1 MQIINVQQGTPEWHA
16 LRSRHFTASEAPV
29 MMAASSKMRRD
40 ELLNMKAT
48 GSEREISDWV
58 QTNLFDKGHAHEAT
72 ARVIVESMIGTEL
85 FPATAIDDDGYLLAS
100 FDGMTMMEDV
110 LFEHKMWN
118 ATLALAVK
126 NKDLPPE
133 YYWQLEQQLLVSES
147 EKVIF
152 VVSDG
157 TEDNFVWMEYLPVPG
172 RREALM
178 AGWQQFEQD
187 LNGYTAPELKDI
199 PQGKALM
206 RLPALLV
213 EIEGAVKESNLTVY
227 QNQALAFIQSINTN
241 LVTDQDF
248 ADAEETVKFC
258 EKAEKEL
265 DLIKQQALSKTEQ
278 IDLLF
283 RTIDTL
289 RDEMRNKRLDLS
301 KLVKLRKE
309 AIRLEILNKAKT
321 ALSEHIA
328 DINKQL
334 AIVTLPAISADF
346 ATAIKGK
353 KTLTSLQSAANDELA
368 RAKIAAN
375 QLGEKY
381 QANLALFTDIEPA
394 YKTLFADINQII
406 TLEHEHLALMIEQ
419 RITRQK
425 QIEKQ
430 QQQHALQQQ
439 EELKK
444 RQLAAVALVTET
456 ATVITA
462 VTPHQSLHPAGS
474 VSFPD
479 QLGKTA
485 NAATIDKPI
494 DWITQI
500 NADLVAAGIE
510 LTTETVNRLCHAVKA
525 GQIRYFAITQ

>member
-1 MQIINVQQGTPEWHA
+1 
-16 LRSRHFTASEAPV
+16 
-29 MMAASSKMRRD
+29 
-40 ELLNMKAT
+40 
-48 GSEREISDWV
+48 
-58 QTNLFDKGHAHEAT
+58 
-72 ARVIVESMIGTEL
+72 
-85 FPATAIDDDGYLLAS
+85 
-100 FDGMTMMEDV
+100 
-110 LFEHKMWN
+110 
-118 ATLALAVK
+118 
-126 NKDLPPE
+126 
-133 YYWQLEQQLLVSES
+133 
-147 EKVIF
+147 
-152 VVSDG
+152 
-157 TEDNFVWMEYLPVPG
+157 MEYLPVRG
-172 RREALM
+172 RRKELM

-187 LNGYTAPELKDI
+187 LNGYTAPEIKDI

-213 EIEGAVKESNLTVY
+213 EIEGAVKESNLAVY

-321 ALSEHIA
+321 ALAEHISS
-328 DINKQL
+328 INKQL
-334 AIVTLPAISADF
+334 AIVTLPTIPADF

-375 QLGEKY
+375 QVSEKY
-381 QANLALFTDIEPA
+381 QANLTLFTDIEPA
-394 YKTLFADINQII
+394 YKNLFADINQII
-406 TLEHEHLALMIEQ
+406 GLEHEHLALMIEQ

-425 QIEKQ
+425 QIEEQ
-430 QQQHALQQQ
+430 QRQQAEQQQ

-444 RQLAAVALVTET
+444 RQLAAAAVTTEIVAVST
-456 ATVITA
+456 ATTA
-462 VTPHQSLHPAGS
+462 HQPLHPAGA
-474 VSFPD
+474 VSFPE
-479 QLGKTA
+479 QLGKTT
-485 NAATIDKPI
+485 NETKIATPVDLIA
-494 DWITQI
+494 QI
-500 NADLVAAGIE
+500 NADLVTAGID
-510 LTTETVNRLCHAVKA
+510 LTTETVYRLYQAVKA
-525 GQIRYFAITQ
+525 GRIRYFSITQ

>member
-58 QTNLFDKGHAHEAT
+58 QTNLFDKGHAQEAT
-72 ARVIVESMIGTEL
+72 ARVIVESMIGSEL
-85 FPATAIDDDGYLLAS
+85 FPATAIDDHGYLLAS

-118 ATLALAVK
+118 ATLAQAVK
-126 NKDLPPE
+126 DKDLPPE

-157 TEDNFVWMEYLPVPG
+157 TEDNFVWMEYLPVAG
-172 RREALM
+172 RREALL

-187 LNGYTAPELKDI
+187 LNGYTAPEIKDI

-321 ALSEHIA
+321 ALAEHITN
-328 DINKQL
+328 INKQL
-334 AIVTLPAISADF
+334 AMVTLPAIPADF

-406 TLEHEHLALMIEQ
+406 ALEHEHLALMIEQ

-462 VTPHQSLHPAGS
+462 ATPHQPLHPAGS
-474 VSFPD
+474 VSFPE

-485 NAATIDKPI
+485 NTATIDKPI
-494 DWITQI
+494 DWIAQI

-510 LTTETVNRLCHAVKA
+510 LTTETVQRLCHAVKA

>member
-58 QTNLFDKGHAHEAT
+58 QTNLFDKGHAQEAT
-72 ARVIVESMIGTEL
+72 ARVIVESIIGTEL
-85 FPATAIDDDGYLLAS
+85 FPATAIDDGYLLAS
-100 FDGMTMMEDV
+100 FDGMTMMEDL

-118 ATLALAVK
+118 ATLAQAVK
-126 NKDLPPE
+126 NKELPPE

-172 RREALM
+172 RREALL

-187 LNGYTAPELKDI
+187 LNSYTAPEIKDI

-227 QNQALAFIQSINTN
+227 QNQALAFIQSINTH

-321 ALSEHIA
+321 ALAEHITN
-328 DINKQL
+328 INKQL
-334 AIVTLPAISADF
+334 TMVTLPAIPADF

-406 TLEHEHLALMIEQ
+406 ALEHEHLALMIEQ

-430 QQQHALQQQ
+430 QQQDALQQQ
-439 EELKK
+439 EESKK
-444 RQLAAVALVTET
+444 RQLAAAASVTET
-456 ATVITA
+456 VTDGAKTTA
-462 VTPHQSLHPAGS
+462 SQPLHPAGS
-474 VSFPD
+474 VAFPD
-479 QLGKTA
+479 RLGRTV
-485 NAATIDKPI
+485 NAATVATPVDLIA
-494 DWITQI
+494 QI
-500 NADLVAAGIE
+500 NADLVTAGIE
-510 LTTETVNRLCHAVKA
+510 LTTETVQRLYNAVKA
-525 GQIRYFAITQ
+525 GRIRYFAITQ

>member
-1 MQIINVQQGTPEWHA
+1 MQLINVQQGTPEWHA
-16 LRSRHFTASEAPV
+16 RRSHHFTASEAPV
-29 MMAASSKMRRD
+29 MMTASSKIRRD
-40 ELLNMKAT
+40 ELLHMKAT
-48 GSEREISDWV
+48 GSEREVSDWV
-58 QTNLFDKGHAHEAT
+58 QTHLFDKGHAQEAM
-72 ARVIVESMIGTEL
+72 ARVIVESMIGDEL

-100 FDGMTMMEDV
+100 FDGITMMENI

-118 ATLALAVK
+118 ATLAQAVK
-126 NKDLPPE
+126 DKDLPPE
-133 YYWQLEQQLLVSES
+133 YYWQLEQQLAVSDA

-157 TEDNFVWMEYLPVPG
+157 TKENFVWMEYLPVPG

-187 LNGYTAPELKDI
+187 LNDYIAPEIKNI

-301 KLVKLRKE
+301 RLVKSRKE
-309 AIRLEILNKAKT
+309 AIRIEILNEAKA
-321 ALSEHIA
+321 ALNQHIA
-328 DINKQL
+328 TLNQQL
-334 AIVTLPAISADF
+334 TIVTLPAIPVDF
-346 ATAIKGK
+346 ASAIKGK

-368 RAKIAAN
+368 RAKVVAN
-375 QLGEKY
+375 QFCAKY
-381 QANLALFTDIEPA
+381 QANLVLFATVEAA
-394 YKTLFADINQII
+394 YKPLFADLNQII
-406 TLEHEHLALMIEQ
+406 AHDSEHLQLIIEQ
-419 RITRQK
+419 RINQQK
-425 QIEKQ
+425 QRETERKKQ
-430 QQQHALQQQ
+430 GEQRLA
-439 EELKK
+439 ELATQTK
-444 RQLAAVALVTET
+444 AAVTVHTESP
-456 ATVITA
+456 ACPPRHPKG
-462 VTPHQSLHPAGS
+462 TP
-474 VSFPD
+474 SFPD
-479 QLGKTA
+479 QPRQQSTA
-485 NAATIDKPI
+485 TTGNMDSVMAAIE
-494 DWITQI
+494 
-500 NADLVAAGIE
+500 ADLDAADIDISTGTLYR
-510 LTTETVNRLCHAVKA
+510 LTEAIQA
-525 GQIRYFAITQ
+525 GRIRHLAIIR

>member
-58 QTNLFDKGHAHEAT
+58 QTNLFDKGHAQEAT

-118 ATLALAVK
+118 ATLSLAVK

-187 LNGYTAPELKDI
+187 LNGYTAPEIKDI

-309 AIRLEILNKAKT
+309 AIRLEILNKVKA
-321 ALSEHIA
+321 ALAEHIA
-328 DINKQL
+328 SINKQL
-334 AIVTLPAISADF
+334 AIVTLPTIPADF

-381 QANLALFTDIEPA
+381 QSNLVLFADIEPA
-394 YKTLFADINQII
+394 YKNLFADINQII
-406 TLEHEHLALMIEQ
+406 ALEHEHLALMIDQ

-425 QIEKQ
+425 QIEEQHRQQEALRLDELKKQ
-430 QQQHALQQQ
+430 QQ
-439 EELKK
+439 
-444 RQLAAVALVTET
+444 AAPVATTET
-456 ATVITA
+456 VAASTDATV
-462 VTPHQSLHPAGS
+462 HHSLHPAGS
-474 VSFPD
+474 VNFPK
-479 QLGKTA
+479 QLGGSVNTPL
-485 NAATIDKPI
+485 TDKPANWIAQI
-494 DWITQI
+494 D
-500 NADLVAAGIE
+500 ADLVAAGIE
-510 LTTETVNRLCHAVKA
+510 LTTETVNRLYNAVKA
-525 GQIRYFAITQ
+525 GRNRYFSITQ

>member
-58 QTNLFDKGHAHEAT
+58 QTNLFDKGHAQEAT

-187 LNGYTAPELKDI
+187 LNGYTAPEIKDI

-309 AIRLEILNKAKT
+309 AIRLEILNKVKA
-321 ALSEHIA
+321 ALAEHIA
-328 DINKQL
+328 GINKQL
-334 AIVTLPAISADF
+334 AIVTLPTIPADF

-381 QANLALFTDIEPA
+381 QSNLVLFADIEPA
-394 YKTLFADINQII
+394 YKNLFADINQII
-406 TLEHEHLALMIEQ
+406 ALEHEHLALMIDQ

-425 QIEKQ
+425 QIEEQHRQQEALRLDELKKQ
-430 QQQHALQQQ
+430 QQ
-439 EELKK
+439 
-444 RQLAAVALVTET
+444 AAPVATTET
-456 ATVITA
+456 VAASTDATV
-462 VTPHQSLHPAGS
+462 HQSLHPAGS
-474 VSFPD
+474 VNFPK
-479 QLGKTA
+479 QLGGSVNTPL
-485 NAATIDKPI
+485 TDKPANWIAQI
-494 DWITQI
+494 D
-500 NADLVAAGIE
+500 ADLVAAGIE
-510 LTTETVNRLCHAVKA
+510 LTTETVNRLYNAVKA
-525 GQIRYFAITQ
+525 GRIRYFSITQ

>member
-29 MMAASSKMRRD
+29 MMAVSSKMRRD

-58 QTNLFDKGHAHEAT
+58 QTNLFDKGHAQEAT
-72 ARVIVESMIGTEL
+72 ARVIVESIIGSEL

-133 YYWQLEQQLLVSES
+133 YYWQLEQQLAVSDA

-157 TEDNFVWMEYLPVPG
+157 TQENFVWMEYLPVRG
-172 RREALM
+172 RRKELM

-187 LNGYTAPELKDI
+187 LNDYTAPEIKDI

-309 AIRLEILNKAKT
+309 AIRLEILNKVKT
-321 ALSEHIA
+321 ALAEHIT

-334 AIVTLPAISADF
+334 AIVTLPTIPADF

-353 KTLTSLQSAANDELA
+353 KTLTSLHSAANDELA

-381 QANLALFTDIEPA
+381 QANLALFADIEPA
-394 YKTLFADINQII
+394 YKNLFADINQII
-406 TLEHEHLALMIEQ
+406 SLEHEHLALMIDQ

-425 QIEKQ
+425 QIEEQQRQQAEQ
-430 QQQHALQQQ
+430 QQD
-439 EELKK
+439 ELKK

-462 VTPHQSLHPAGS
+462 VTPHQPLHPAGS
-474 VSFPD
+474 VRFPD

-494 DWITQI
+494 DWIAQI
-500 NADLVAAGIE
+500 NADLAAAGIE
-510 LTTETVNRLCHAVKA
+510 LTTETVNRLYHAVKA
-525 GQIRYFAITQ
+525 GRIRYFSITQ

>member
-1 MQIINVQQGTPEWHA
+1 M
-16 LRSRHFTASEAPV
+16 
-29 MMAASSKMRRD
+29 
-40 ELLNMKAT
+40 
-48 GSEREISDWV
+48 
-58 QTNLFDKGHAHEAT
+58 
-72 ARVIVESMIGTEL
+72 
-85 FPATAIDDDGYLLAS
+85 
-100 FDGMTMMEDV
+100 
-110 LFEHKMWN
+110 
-118 ATLALAVK
+118 
-126 NKDLPPE
+126 
-133 YYWQLEQQLLVSES
+133 
-147 EKVIF
+147 
-152 VVSDG
+152 
-157 TEDNFVWMEYLPVPG
+157 
-172 RREALM
+172 
-178 AGWQQFEQD
+178 
-187 LNGYTAPELKDI
+187 
-199 PQGKALM
+199 
-206 RLPALLV
+206 

-309 AIRLEILNKAKT
+309 AIRLEILNKVKT
-321 ALSEHIA
+321 ALAEHIA
-328 DINKQL
+328 GINKQL
-334 AIVTLPAISADF
+334 AIVTLPTIPADF

-375 QLGEKY
+375 QLGKKY
-381 QANLALFTDIEPA
+381 QANLVLFADIEPA
-394 YKTLFADINQII
+394 YKNLFADINQII
-406 TLEHEHLALMIEQ
+406 ALEHEHLALMIDQ

-425 QIEKQ
+425 QIEEQ
-430 QQQHALQQQ
+430 QRQQAEQQQ

-444 RQLAAVALVTET
+444 QQLAAVALVTET

-462 VTPHQSLHPAGS
+462 VTPHQPLHPEGS

-485 NAATIDKPI
+485 NAATIDKPANWIAQI
-494 DWITQI
+494 D
-500 NADLVAAGIE
+500 ADLVAAGIE
-510 LTTETVNRLCHAVKA
+510 LTTETVNRLYNAVKA
-525 GQIRYFAITQ
+525 GRIRYFSITQ

>member
-58 QTNLFDKGHAHEAT
+58 QTNLFDKGHAQEAT
-72 ARVIVESMIGTEL
+72 ARVIVESMIGSEL

-100 FDGMTMMEDV
+100 FDGMTMMEDM

-118 ATLALAVK
+118 TTLAQTVK
-126 NKDLPPE
+126 NKELPPE
-133 YYWQLEQQLLVSES
+133 YYWQLEQQLLVSDA

-157 TEDNFVWMEYLPVPG
+157 TEENFVWMEYLSVPG
-172 RREALM
+172 RREALL

-187 LNGYTAPELKDI
+187 LNGYTAPEIKDI
-199 PQGKALM
+199 PQGKALT

-301 KLVKLRKE
+301 KLVKSRKDT
-309 AIRLEILNKAKT
+309 IRLEILNKAKT
-321 ALSEHIA
+321 ALAAHISS
-328 DINKQL
+328 INTQL
-334 AIVTLPAISADF
+334 AIVTLPAIPADF
-346 ATAIKGK
+346 ASAIKGK

-381 QANLALFTDIEPA
+381 QSNLVLFADIEPA
-394 YKTLFADINQII
+394 YKNLFADINQII
-406 TLEHEHLALMIEQ
+406 ALEHEHLALMIEQ

-425 QIEKQ
+425 QIEEQHRQQEALRLDELKKQ
-430 QQQHALQQQ
+430 QQ
-439 EELKK
+439 
-444 RQLAAVALVTET
+444 AAPVATTET
-456 ATVITA
+456 VAASTDATV
-462 VTPHQSLHPAGS
+462 HQSLHPAGS
-474 VSFPD
+474 VNFPK
-479 QLGKTA
+479 QLGGSVNTPL
-485 NAATIDKPI
+485 TDKPANWIAQI
-494 DWITQI
+494 D
-500 NADLVAAGIE
+500 ADLVAAGIE
-510 LTTETVNRLCHAVKA
+510 LTTETVNRLYNAVKA
-525 GQIRYFAITQ
+525 GRIRYFSIT